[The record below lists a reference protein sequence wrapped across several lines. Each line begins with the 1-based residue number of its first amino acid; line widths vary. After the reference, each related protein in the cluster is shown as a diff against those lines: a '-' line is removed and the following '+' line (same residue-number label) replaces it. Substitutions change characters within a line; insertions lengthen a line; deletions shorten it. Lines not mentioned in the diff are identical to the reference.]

1 MNHFNRIARA
11 FTSAFIISAVA
22 LGNVQ
27 AGTTLKIGSKVGKGP
42 DFVPVSIQ
50 TNVQCKLKLAF
61 KNQGSGPQK
70 ANQITMDHKFQMV
83 GDFYVSNVHYK
94 NKVAN
99 YHDLVIPI
107 MQPGATKVFTT
118 PHIRIA
124 GPTRV
129 TWHVNSHAGG
139 GIPETTKAN
148 NAMTR
153 SLKCAGGLKG

>member
-1 MNHFNRIARA
+1 MKYVNKIGRA
-11 FTSAFIISAVA
+11 LTSAFIISAITIGSA
-22 LGNVQ
+22 Q

-50 TNVQCKLKLAF
+50 TNNQCKLKLVF

-83 GDFYVSNVHYK
+83 GDFYVNNVHYK

-99 YHDLVIPI
+99 YGDLVIPI
-107 MQPGATKVFTT
+107 MLPGATKVFTASF
-118 PHIRIA
+118 IRIA

-129 TWHVNSHAGG
+129 TWTVNSHAGG
-139 GIPETTKAN
+139 GIPEITKAN
-148 NAMTR
+148 NIMKR
-153 SLKCAGGLKG
+153 SIKCVGGLQG